1 MPLFWIE
8 TSENKMVDSKP
19 GVCIARA
26 AGANFA
32 GDGLREQIVYRDL
45 GVRNA
50 TGGRFN
56 AHIMRSGTGE
66 RKVPRHFHK
75 LDLQM
80 IYILQGWIRM
90 WFENSGEVT
99 LKPGDSCMVPGG
111 VLHEVLDWSDDFEL
125 IEITSPAEYETVAAD
140 AG

>member
-1 MPLFWIE
+1 
-8 TSENKMVDSKP
+8 MVDAKP
-19 GVCIARA
+19 KVCVTRA
-26 AGANFA
+26 SEAKFE

-45 GVRNA
+45 GVRAA

-56 AHIMRSGTGE
+56 AHIMRSGAGE

-80 IYILQGWIRM
+80 IYILRGRIRM
-90 WFENSGEVT
+90 WLEDYGEVT
-99 LKPGDSCMVPGG
+99 LKPGDSCLVPGG

-125 IEITSPAEYETVAAD
+125 IEVTSPAEYETVSVD